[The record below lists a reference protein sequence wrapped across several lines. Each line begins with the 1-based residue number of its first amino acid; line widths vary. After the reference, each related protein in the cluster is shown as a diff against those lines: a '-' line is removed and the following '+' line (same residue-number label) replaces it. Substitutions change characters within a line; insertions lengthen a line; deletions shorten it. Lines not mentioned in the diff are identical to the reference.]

1 MEIQEFIKE
10 IDGRLTIVDFWA
22 PWCGPCRVL
31 GPIIDRLKDENED
44 INVIKVNV
52 DESNM
57 LATEFNVRNIPT
69 VIVFKEEK
77 EIERIVG
84 VKQAS
89 FYQEIVE
96 KYK

>member
-31 GPIIDRLKDENED
+31 GPIIDKLKEENED
-44 INVIKVNV
+44 VNVIKVNV

-77 EIERIVG
+77 EVERIVG
-84 VKQAS
+84 VKNAS
-89 FYQEIVE
+89 FYKELIE
-96 KYK
+96 KHK

>member
-31 GPIIDRLKDENED
+31 SPIIDKLKESNPDV
-44 INVIKVNV
+44 NVIKVNV

-57 LATEFNVRNIPT
+57 LASEFNVRNIPT

-89 FYQEIVE
+89 HYQDLVE

>member
-10 IDGRLTIVDFWA
+10 IDGRLTVVDFWA

-31 GPIIDRLKDENED
+31 GPIIDKLKDENED

-52 DESNM
+52 DESTM
-57 LATEFNVRNIPT
+57 MATEFNVRNIPT